1 MMNTNVRILVVAAA
15 VCGLLGAAL
24 PLAAAD
30 TPAALGRMTATSGSD
45 GVTLRMPTDSAMDVV
60 HYSPQPGVW
69 VVEMPEAQWSGEHAD
84 AAWPELGI
92 DSARLEHVDEFG
104 KRVSRLTL
112 RLSEPATLTATSTS
126 SALELRLIPVASLPV
141 STDIATQPSHA
152 DTSAMAAPETP
163 RPAATVGTAASLLAV
178 EPVQVGDGVVV
189 SLYGDRAI
197 DGRAFVLPDPA
208 RVVIDL
214 PGVINRVD
222 RHVFAV
228 NAPLV
233 RRVRV
238 AQYRAV
244 PEPITRVVIDL
255 EADAGYA
262 IEATNDGAVIRVGPD
277 PHAMP
282 VSHSRAAVVART
294 DTGGTTTVTN
304 AAPVATEEIVTAP
317 AQVVASVAD
326 GSADS
331 EPAALVIPNVPI
343 VDEPVEPRVQQ
354 TPERVE
360 RNPWVAD
367 PSQLVEKAPAAQT
380 VDAGPASGQFEVT
393 EVESGEQQF
402 TGEPITLTLKD
413 ADIKDVLRTFAKL
426 TGLNIVLDP
435 GASGSVTVEL
445 YDVPWDQALDLVL
458 RINDLDYV
466 LENNV
471 MRVAPIA
478 KLEKEK
484 ADRARFDQQQQ
495 LAQPLKTVIKPLSYA
510 KASEMKELVT
520 GVSQGG
526 GAPGVGGAAAGG
538 FLLSARGT
546 LVVDERTNQLII
558 RDTIDRVEGIL
569 RLIEQLDA
577 PTPQVVIEGRF
588 VETTRVFSREIGI
601 TWGYSGFMDAEHGN
615 TTGLTFPNEITSE
628 GSVNL
633 LQGGQNGIISFA
645 FADILNTF
653 NLDFTLS
660 AAESSG
666 DARVV
671 SSPRITTQNLKK
683 ATIRSGLQIPIQ
695 TVANNTVTVQYVDA
709 TLKLDVTPQITA
721 EGTINLQVD
730 IRKQQPLQ
738 AGQVVGGQNA
748 PILTRDAQTELLVR
762 DGGTTVI
769 GGIYQID
776 QQESEDRVPGLH
788 KIPILGWMFKNTGS
802 VLNHDELLIF
812 ITPRIVKY

>member
-1 MMNTNVRILVVAAA
+1 VV
-15 VCGLLGAAL
+15 
-24 PLAAAD
+24 
-30 TPAALGRMTATSGSD
+30 
-45 GVTLRMPTDSAMDVV
+45 
-60 HYSPQPGVW
+60 
-69 VVEMPEAQWSGEHAD
+69 
-84 AAWPELGI
+84 
-92 DSARLEHVDEFG
+92 
-104 KRVSRLTL
+104 
-112 RLSEPATLTATSTS
+112 
-126 SALELRLIPVASLPV
+126 
-141 STDIATQPSHA
+141 
-152 DTSAMAAPETP
+152 
-163 RPAATVGTAASLLAV
+163 
-178 EPVQVGDGVVV
+178 
-189 SLYGDRAI
+189 
-197 DGRAFVLPDPA
+197 
-208 RVVIDL
+208 DL
-214 PGVINRVD
+214 D
-222 RHVFAV
+222 
-228 NAPLV
+228 
-233 RRVRV
+233 
-238 AQYRAV
+238 
-244 PEPITRVVIDL
+244 
-255 EADAGYA
+255 ADAGYRVEPTA
-262 IEATNDGAVIRVGPD
+262 DGAVIRVGGD
-277 PHAMP
+277 PASMP
-282 VSHSRAAVVART
+282 APVTRAAVVTRT
-294 DTGGTTTVTN
+294 DQGGATTMTN
-304 AAPVATEEIVTAP
+304 APVVETEEVVREP
-317 AQVVASVAD
+317 EPVVASVAED
-326 GSADS
+326 RE
-331 EPAALVIPNVPI
+331 EPAPLVIPKVPL
-343 VDEPVEPRVQQ
+343 VDQPAVTEDAP
-354 TPERVE
+354 TERVE

-367 PSQLVEKAPAAQT
+367 PSQLVEQAPAAQSAA
-380 VDAGPASGQFEVT
+380 VGPAADQFEVT
-393 EVESGEQQF
+393 EVETGEQQF

-478 KLEKEK
+478 KLEAEK
-484 ADRARFDQQQQ
+484 RARAQFEAQQQ

-510 KASEMKELVT
+510 KASEMKSLVT
-520 GVSQGG
+520 GVSEGG
-526 GAPGVGGAAAGG
+526 GAGGVAGGAAGG
-538 FLLSARGT
+538 FLLSERGT

-615 TTGLTFPNEITSE
+615 TTGLQFPNEITSE

-645 FADILNTF
+645 FSDILNTF

-671 SSPRITTQNLKK
+671 SSPRITTQNLKA

-709 TLKLDVTPQITA
+709 TLRLNVTPQITA

-788 KIPILGWMFKNTGS
+788 KIPILGWMFKNKGS
-802 VLNHDELLIF
+802 TLNHDELLIF

>member
-30 TPAALGRMTATSGSD
+30 APVVLGRMTATSGSD

-69 VVEMPEAQWSGEHAD
+69 VVEMPEASWAGESAE
-84 AAWPELGI
+84 AAWPEYGV

-104 KRVSRLTL
+104 KRLSRLTL
-112 RLSEPATLTATSTS
+112 RVSRPATLTATSTS
-126 SALELRLIPVASLPV
+126 DAVELRLTPVTSLPV
-141 STDIATQPSHA
+141 TTDIATQPSHA
-152 DTSAMAAPETP
+152 TNGGTAAPETP
-163 RPAATVGTAASLLAV
+163 LPAATVATAASLLAV
-178 EPVQVGDGVVV
+178 DPLQVGDGVVV
-189 SLYGDRAI
+189 SLRGDRSI
-197 DGRAFVLPDPA
+197 DGRAFELPDPA

-222 RHVFAV
+222 RHVFTV

-233 RRVRV
+233 RRIRV

-255 EADAGYA
+255 EADAGYV
-262 IEATNDGAVIRVGPD
+262 IEPTADGAVVRVGRDLQALPTG
-277 PHAMP
+277 HGR
-282 VSHSRAAVVART
+282 SAVVART
-294 DTGGTTTVTN
+294 DVDGATTVTN
-304 AAPVATEEIVTAP
+304 AAPTATEEVVREPEPVVT
-317 AQVVASVAD
+317 SVAD
-326 GSADS
+326 PVVDS
-331 EPAALVIPNVPI
+331 EPTGLVIPNVPI
-343 VDEPVEPRVQQ
+343 VDEPVVTPQQ
-354 TPERVE
+354 APERVE

-380 VDAGPASGQFEVT
+380 VDAGPASNQFEVT

-520 GVSQGG
+520 GVSQGATVAGAG
-526 GAPGVGGAAAGG
+526 GGAAGG

-588 VETTRVFSREIGI
+588 VETTRLFSREIGI

-615 TTGLTFPNEITSE
+615 TTGLQFPNEITSE

-633 LQGGQNGIISFA
+633 LRGGQNGIISFA

-660 AAESSG
+660 AAENSG
-666 DARVV
+666 DARIV

-730 IRKQQPLQ
+730 IRKQRPLQ
-738 AGQVVGGQNA
+738 AGSVVGGQNA

-769 GGIYQID
+769 GGIYQISD
-776 QQESEDRVPGLH
+776 QESEDRVPGLH
-788 KIPILGWMFKNTGS
+788 KIPILGWMFKNSGQS
-802 VLNHDELLIF
+802 LEHDELLIF